1 MLHDLLVHI
10 PSERSA
16 APVIACAVSLAGKLK
31 AHLEAVAV
39 GYESVTAELVV
50 EAGAAVAA
58 ITKIER
64 DRALEQAA
72 AAIAIFE
79 QQARQAGISYAI
91 RTLNAQPAE
100 AADALA
106 RLARVHDL
114 TIVSQPDPDHRGFDD
129 KVSPEVLF
137 ESGGPVL
144 MVPYIHEGAFK
155 ADKIAIAWDGSRLA
169 ARAVRDAMPFLTA
182 AGRVTVITVN
192 AERSGPEAS
201 AAELAVRLGRCGV
214 QTRIERLTSSA
225 GNVHNAILSAT
236 ADIDAD
242 LLVMGGYSHS
252 RLQERI
258 LGGVTQGIFETMTLP
273 TLMSH

>member
-16 APVIACAVSLAGKLK
+16 GPVIGCAISLAGKLK

-58 ITKIER
+58 ITRIEQH
-64 DRALEQAA
+64 RALEQAA
-72 AAIAIFE
+72 AAIASFE
-79 QQARQAGISYAI
+79 SEARRADISYAT
-91 RTLNAQPAE
+91 RTLSAQPAD
-100 AADALA
+100 AAEALA
-106 RLARVHDL
+106 LLARVHDL
-114 TIVSQPDPDHRGFDD
+114 TIVSQPDPDHRAFDD

-137 ESGGPVL
+137 GSGGPVL
-144 MVPYIHEGAFK
+144 MVPYIHEGALE
-155 ADKIAIAWDGSRLA
+155 ANHVAIAWDGSRLA
-169 ARAVRDAMPFLTA
+169 ARAVRDAMPFLIG
-182 AGRVTVITVN
+182 AGHVTVITVN
-192 AERSGPEAS
+192 AERSGQEAS
-201 AAELAVRLGRCGV
+201 AAELAIRLGRRGIE
-214 QTRIERLTSSA
+214 TRIERLTSTG

-236 ADIDAD
+236 ADNGVD
-242 LLVMGGYSHS
+242 LLVMGGYGHS
-252 RLQERI
+252 RWQERI